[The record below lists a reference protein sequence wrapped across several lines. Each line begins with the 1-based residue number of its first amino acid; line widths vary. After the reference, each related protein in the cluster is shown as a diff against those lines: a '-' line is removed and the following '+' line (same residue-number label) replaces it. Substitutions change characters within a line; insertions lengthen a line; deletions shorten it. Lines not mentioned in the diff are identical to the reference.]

1 MRDLVIYCR
10 TSMTDQNT
18 DTQRLALKDYCQRM
32 NYQITD
38 QYIDNGWSGKNQH
51 RPQFERLL
59 ADVRAGKVK
68 TVMVT
73 RLDRVGRSLQH
84 LISLF
89 AEFKNRD
96 IEFISL
102 SENINTNTP
111 EGKMFWQLLGVFAEY
126 ERELIVSRTKAG
138 LARARAEG
146 KQLGR
151 PIGKKDAKPRETG
164 GYFRRWE
171 TKKSPVKDGENDST
185 KNTEVYLP
193 LEKPNGDGKEAQ
205 KS

>member
-1 MRDLVIYCR
+1 MRELVIYCR
-10 TSMTDQNT
+10 TSMSDQNT
-18 DTQRLALKDYCQRM
+18 ETQRLALKEYCQRM
-32 NYQITD
+32 NYKITD
-38 QYIDNGWSGKNQH
+38 EYIDNGWSGKNEH

-59 ADVRAGKVK
+59 ADVRAGKVSC
-68 TVMVT
+68 VLVT

-102 SENINTNTP
+102 SENINTQTP

-126 ERELIVSRTKAG
+126 ERELIVSRTRAG

-146 KQLGR
+146 KRLGR
-151 PIGKKDAKPRETG
+151 PKGRKDSKPRV
-164 GYFRRWE
+164 RRGHLRQC
-171 TKKSPVKDGENDST
+171 VR
-185 KNTEVYLP
+185 
-193 LEKPNGDGKEAQ
+193 
-205 KS
+205 

>member
-1 MRDLVIYCR
+1 MKEIVTYCR

-18 DTQRLALKDYCQRM
+18 ETQRLALKNFCEGM
-32 NYQITD
+32 NYKISD
-38 QYIDNGWSGKNQH
+38 EYIDNGWSGKNQH

-73 RLDRVGRSLQH
+73 KLDRVGRSLQH
-84 LISLF
+84 LITLF
-89 AEFKNRD
+89 AEFKNRG
-96 IEFISL
+96 IEFISIT
-102 SENINTNTP
+102 ENINTQTP

-151 PIGKKDAKPRETG
+151 PKGRKDSKPRQ
-164 GYFRRWE
+164 
-171 TKKSPVKDGENDST
+171 KKGHFNE
-185 KNTEVYLP
+185 
-193 LEKPNGDGKEAQ
+193 
-205 KS
+205 

>member
-1 MRDLVIYCR
+1 M
-10 TSMTDQNT
+10 SDQNT
-18 DTQRLALKDYCQRM
+18 DTQRLALKEHCQRM

-38 QYIDNGWSGKNQH
+38 QYIDNGWSGKNEH

-59 ADVRAGKVK
+59 ADIRAGKVK
-68 TVMVT
+68 TLMVT

-84 LISLF
+84 LIGLF
-89 AEFKNRD
+89 AEFKNRSVD
-96 IEFISL
+96 FISL

-146 KQLGR
+146 KRLGR
-151 PIGKKDAKPRETG
+151 PKGRKDSKPRQKKG
-164 GYFRRWE
+164 GF
-171 TKKSPVKDGENDST
+171 G
-185 KNTEVYLP
+185 
-193 LEKPNGDGKEAQ
+193 Q
-205 KS
+205 

>member
-1 MRDLVIYCR
+1 MKEIVTYCR

-18 DTQRLALKDYCQRM
+18 ETQRLALKNFCEGM
-32 NYQITD
+32 NYKISD
-38 QYIDNGWSGKNQH
+38 EYIDNGWSGKNQH

-73 RLDRVGRSLQH
+73 KLDRVGRSLQH
-84 LISLF
+84 LITLF
-89 AEFKNRD
+89 AEFKNRG
-96 IEFISL
+96 IEFISIT
-102 SENINTNTP
+102 ENINTQTP

-151 PIGKKDAKPRETG
+151 PKGRKDSKPRQRK
-164 GYFRRWE
+164 GYFNE
-171 TKKSPVKDGENDST
+171 
-185 KNTEVYLP
+185 
-193 LEKPNGDGKEAQ
+193 Q
-205 KS
+205 

>member
-1 MRDLVIYCR
+1 
-10 TSMTDQNT
+10 MTDQNT

-102 SENINTNTP
+102 SEKINTNTP

-151 PIGKKDAKPRETG
+151 PIREKGRKAKRN
-164 GYFRRWE
+164 RWIFP
-171 TKKSPVKDGENDST
+171 T
-185 KNTEVYLP
+185 L
-193 LEKPNGDGKEAQ
+193 GD
-205 KS
+205 

>member
-10 TSMTDQNT
+10 TSMSDQNT
-18 DTQRLALKDYCQRM
+18 ETQRRALKDYCQRM
-32 NYQITD
+32 NYQIVD
-38 QYIDNGWSGKNQH
+38 EYIDNGWSGKNQN

-59 ADVRAGKVK
+59 ADIRVNKV
-68 TVMVT
+68 TCVLVT

-89 AEFKNRD
+89 AEFQNRG

-102 SENINTNTP
+102 SENINTHTP

-151 PIGKKDAKPRETG
+151 PKGKKDTTPRETK
-164 GYFRRWE
+164 GYFRRWA
-171 TKKSPVKDGENDST
+171 K
-185 KNTEVYLP
+185 
-193 LEKPNGDGKEAQ
+193 
-205 KS
+205 

>member
-1 MRDLVIYCR
+1 M
-10 TSMTDQNT
+10 SDQNT
-18 DTQRLALKDYCQRM
+18 DTQRLALKEHCQRT

-38 QYIDNGWSGKNQH
+38 EYIDNGWSGKNEH

-59 ADVRAGKVK
+59 ADIRANRVSC
-68 TVMVT
+68 VLVT

-84 LISLF
+84 LIGLF
-89 AEFKNRD
+89 AEFKNRGID
-96 IEFISL
+96 FISL

-138 LARARAEG
+138 LVRARAEG

-151 PIGKKDAKPRETG
+151 PKGRKDSKPRKKKG
-164 GYFRRWE
+164 GF
-171 TKKSPVKDGENDST
+171 
-185 KNTEVYLP
+185 
-193 LEKPNGDGKEAQ
+193 
-205 KS
+205 

>member
-1 MRDLVIYCR
+1 MEAHTGHIKRSQKACNRSKAESEDSPLKNIVTYCR

-18 DTQRLALKDYCQRM
+18 ETQRLALRNYCQQM
-32 NYQITD
+32 NYQIVD
-38 QYIDNGWSGKNQH
+38 EYIDNGWSGKNQH

-59 ADVRAGKVK
+59 ADIRANKV
-68 TVMVT
+68 TCVLVT

-89 AEFKNRD
+89 AEFKNRG
-96 IEFISL
+96 IEFISIT
-102 SENINTNTP
+102 ENINTQTP

-151 PIGKKDAKPRETG
+151 PKGRKDSKPRQ
-164 GYFRRWE
+164 
-171 TKKSPVKDGENDST
+171 KKGHFNE
-185 KNTEVYLP
+185 
-193 LEKPNGDGKEAQ
+193 
-205 KS
+205 